1 MLKRKGL
8 AVGSSRSN
16 AANGSARGNVAL
28 AERSKSRSSSAGKK
42 SETKKKNKEKE
53 FAWMDSEEEDTAPK
67 SPKKKS
73 RRSRSRRSK
82 RRRSERSCSEEKP
95 VRVEEVQSLG
105 QMAKLAPSLQK
116 RLKRGDLRAKELCE
130 VVAALVRSKFFDGDL
145 FEILANELRRAFNR
159 RSLGPSEIITTI
171 AQLGDLNAYNQRVF
185 EAACDALE
193 RELSRVPEALRQKLE
208 GTLRRV
214 KHTPS
219 EDFQKA
225 LSQRSGASDRRAA
238 CPMFW
243 RGQCKWGP
251 KCKLSHDDNSFEST
265 IDSGTWKPPSMSGGK
280 SVGFKQSA
288 DLFKA
293 DRCGALW

>member
-8 AVGSSRSN
+8 AVGSSCSN
-16 AANGSARGNVAL
+16 AATNGRANAAL
-28 AERSKSRSSSAGKK
+28 ADRSKSRSSSAGKK

-67 SPKKKS
+67 SPKKSS
-73 RRSRSRRSK
+73 RRSERSRSK
-82 RRRSERSCSEEKP
+82 RRRSRSSSEEKP
-95 VRVEEVQSLG
+95 VRLEEVQSLG

-185 EAACDALE
+185 EAACDALG
-193 RELSRVPEALRQKLE
+193 RELSRLPEALRQKLE
-208 GTLRRV
+208 STLRRV

-225 LSQRSGASDRRAA
+225 LSQRSGGSDRRAA